1 MNPETVKRIQAYLQR
16 TLNPGLTLAARP
28 RVNDS
33 VEVTLAGEHVGL
45 VYLIGLVFLV
55 ISVFA
60 RLSGLAWVYYAF
72 MVPATACLNS
82 TTLTQVGELG
92 KQRVVDN
99 VVGGILVIIATA
111 VAIGYSQ

>member
-45 VYLIGLVFLV
+45 VYLIEDE
-55 ISVFA
+55 
-60 RLSGLAWVYYAF
+60 
-72 MVPATACLNS
+72 
-82 TTLTQVGELG
+82 GETSYQLEMT
-92 KQRVVDN
+92 
-99 VVGGILVIIATA
+99 ILQEDLE
-111 VAIGYSQ
+111 G